1 MRDVVVGEG
10 PGGGTADLRGVDWD
24 DHAGRGLELVT
35 LLHHLLDEDEMQAA
49 GRLVDQ
55 VLERMPLADA
65 VSDVLMPFLRNV
77 GARWESGQLSVAQE
91 HWASQLVRQ
100 RLAAV
105 WDRVSVT
112 EGPVALVACPPGE
125 RHDIAPLAFCV
136 LLAHAG
142 WQARFYGADTPLPDL
157 AAVAARVQ
165 PDLVVLAASRRSAF
179 LARSAEVR
187 RLAVD
192 HRVAIAGNGASEQVA
207 AELDASWLGHDVADG
222 VAEAFRLV
230 RPVDAAQPGAAG

>member
-1 MRDVVVGEG
+1 MAGNG
-10 PGGGTADLRGVDWD
+10 PGGDAADGLDVDWD

-35 LLHHLLDEDEMQAA
+35 RLHALLDEDEMQEA
-49 GRLVDQ
+49 GRLVDE
-55 VLERMPLADA
+55 VLARMELADA
-65 VSDVLMPFLRNV
+65 VTHVLMPFLRNV

-100 RLAAV
+100 RLAGI

-112 EGPVALVACPPGE
+112 QGPVALVACPPGE

-136 LLAHAG
+136 LLTHAG

-157 AAVAARVQ
+157 AAVAARVH

-179 LARSAEVR
+179 LARSAEMR
-187 RLAVD
+187 RLALD
-192 HRVAIAGNGASEQVA
+192 HRVAIAGSGASAQVST
-207 AELDASWLGHDVADG
+207 ELGVHWLGHDVADG
-222 VAEAFRLV
+222 VGAADRLV
-230 RPVDAAQPGAAG
+230 RSADAARPSAAG